1 MRYGMKIK
9 SVSTTV
15 IFINILC
22 SQRTIHASGGGAT
35 ISRVYKIVQKEDRS
49 CDASHLVT
57 FYQLIL
63 FYRIFLHQ
71 YVNECLLMGRD
82 LFLVVLFEFHELFI
96 NSIISLVISLL
107 YSRLAPQQ
115 SRSLELALT
124 LVLSHIILEFF
135 LLTTGL

>member
-1 MRYGMKIK
+1 
-9 SVSTTV
+9 
-15 IFINILC
+15 
-22 SQRTIHASGGGAT
+22 
-35 ISRVYKIVQKEDRS
+35 
-49 CDASHLVT
+49 
-57 FYQLIL
+57 
-63 FYRIFLHQ
+63 
-71 YVNECLLMGRD
+71 MGRD